1 MATLRCGAWR
11 CGRAEVVEWLAGLDD
26 IESAFRA
33 LDVNGDGVIS
43 ADELSAC
50 ASPTGAAPDTRPWRS
65 QQAVPCRF
73 GFLEY
78 PSGIAPGTLTVRNTP
93 PRVVFA

>member
-33 LDVNGDGVIS
+33 LDVNGDGMIS

-50 ASPTGAAPDTRPWRS
+50 ASPTGLPQTLTLVRPWRLQPAIS
-65 QQAVPCRF
+65 CRS
-73 GFLEY
+73 GFLE
-78 PSGIAPGTLTVRNTP
+78 L
-93 PRVVFA
+93 PRASFGHCA